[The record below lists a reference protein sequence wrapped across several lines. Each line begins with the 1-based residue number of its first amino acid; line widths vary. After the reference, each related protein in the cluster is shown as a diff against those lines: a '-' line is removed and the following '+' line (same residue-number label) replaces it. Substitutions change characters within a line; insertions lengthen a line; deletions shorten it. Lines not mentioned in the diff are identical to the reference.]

1 MKALKQIRS
10 YAEIMDELKARTD
23 EKYKAF
29 NDPII
34 NSDYKSLG
42 VRTPDMRA
50 IAKAVPLE
58 CRDDV
63 LAEFF
68 AQESH
73 CYDDICVAGYLAARK
88 GDYEKTRE
96 YIKKLIPMF
105 GSWAHV
111 DTVIP
116 SLDWVDRATLLNDF
130 EYLLG
135 CDGQYEVR
143 SYVIMLFDCL
153 TDDRIDFVLDK
164 IKAVRTGEYYID
176 MALAWLIA
184 ECLVKYYDKTLP
196 LVESK
201 TLPKFVQNK
210 GIQKARE
217 SFRVSEE
224 RKAYL
229 NSLKIK

>member
-1 MKALKQIRS
+1 MKLPPINS
-10 YAEIMDELKARTD
+10 YAELMAELRAWTD
-23 EKYKAF
+23 DKYKDF
-29 NDPII
+29 NNPII
-34 NSDYKSLG
+34 NSSYPSLG

-50 IAKAVPLE
+50 IAKAVPLGL
-58 CRDDV
+58 RDDV
-63 LAEFF
+63 LNEFF
-68 AQESH
+68 AQDSH
-73 CYDDICVAGYLAARK
+73 YYDDICVAGYLAARK

-96 YIKKLIPMF
+96 YIKKLIPLF

-116 SLDWVDRATLLNDF
+116 GLDWVDRTTLLNDF
-130 EYLLG
+130 EYLLD

-164 IKAVRTGEYYID
+164 IRTVRTGEYYID

-217 SFRVSEE
+217 SFRVTPE